1 MHESTCCGSIKEL
14 CWFSFYVL
22 HNLVSFVQFK
32 NVKNTHEGVLPLVK
46 GWSLQ
51 LYELCEK

>member
-1 MHESTCCGSIKEL
+1 MHESTCCGSIEER
-14 CWFSFYVL
+14 CWFSFYAL

-46 GWSLQ
+46 G
-51 LYELCEK
+51 